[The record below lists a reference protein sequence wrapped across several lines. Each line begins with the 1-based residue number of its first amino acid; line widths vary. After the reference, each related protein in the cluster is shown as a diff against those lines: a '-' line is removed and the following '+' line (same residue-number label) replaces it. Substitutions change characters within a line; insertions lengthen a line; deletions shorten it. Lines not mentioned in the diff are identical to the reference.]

1 MRVDDLVSV
10 LGFSSE
16 GSIGL
21 YHELP
26 ASKESV
32 SVSIDYHVGSHRRRR
47 CGIPRHQVLQCLVG
61 LLGRQM
67 LEEDFVDLRDE
78 LLDYLHVSASIFSTK
93 LHALW

>member
-1 MRVDDLVSV
+1 MPVDDLVSV
-10 LGFSSE
+10 SGFSSE

-32 SVSIDYHVGSHRRRR
+32 SASIDYHVGSRHRRR

-67 LEEDFVDLRDE
+67 PEEDFVDLLDE
-78 LLDYLHVSASIFSTK
+78 L
-93 LHALW
+93 